1 MANNDLFKRL
11 LDSGMQFSAM
21 TQSRAESIVKEL
33 VKQGEVRRKE
43 AEEFVAAL
51 VERGRESTER
61 LTQLIEEEVGRQISR
76 FAAQLDALE
85 SRVGALTGVASRRG
99 PAAKAPAKKAVAKK
113 AAAKRAAA
121 PAKAPAKKS
130 ATKKAVAKKAVA
142 KKAVAKK
149 APAKK
154 APAKRSAAPAAA
166 RKVAMGTR
174 PAART
179 TAPS

>member
-99 PAAKAPAKKAVAKK
+99 PAAKAPA
-113 AAAKRAAA
+113 
-121 PAKAPAKKS
+121 AKAP
-130 ATKKAVAKKAVA
+130 AKKAVA
-142 KKAVAKK
+142 KKGAAAPAKASAKK
-149 APAKK
+149 APAKKSGAKKATAKK

-174 PAART
+174 PATRT
-179 TAPS
+179 TAAS